1 MEITGQEPR
10 SLNQLLVLLLL
21 RFKYFLRLQSLQLAR
36 SLQDF
41 GGLPSKGERMS
52 YTIEQVS
59 QLFEATLVP
68 QHQKQAQETLLAAAH
83 QPGFFQILLQ
93 VRQLLCT

>member
-1 MEITGQEPR
+1 
-10 SLNQLLVLLLL
+10 
-21 RFKYFLRLQSLQLAR
+21 
-36 SLQDF
+36 
-41 GGLPSKGERMS
+41 MS

-68 QHQKQAQETLLAAAH
+68 QHQKQAQETLLAAAF

-93 VRQLLCT
+93 VRQPLSALDIHSLSLRSCATPTLPSTFDKRLPFYSKTRYPSQ